1 MTQASQPQQQPQR
14 LYLLGHPVAHS
25 KSPAMYNA
33 VYERLGLSWEYAL
46 ADCATQEEAQLL
58 LDARDFLSVNITT
71 PYKPLA
77 YQAATAK
84 AASAKLALGA
94 NLLVRKGDA
103 LIGYNTDGQG
113 CIAYLERTGFSFAG
127 KRVAVCGTGPTALSI
142 LHASA
147 LAGADVALLV
157 GRDKERT
164 RRTLEG
170 YVERFGLMA
179 TATIDLPPARPHH
192 RSFRTAYE
200 RTVFKFGS
208 YSTSEKA
215 LASADLVVN
224 ATPLGMGEGDPAP
237 FDVSLLRPRQTV
249 FDAVYGHG
257 ATALLAAAREA
268 GCTVFDGAGM
278 LVAQAVATVLTV
290 CDLAGV
296 DVPLDEDEL
305 FDLMAQAAGFSC

>member
-1 MTQASQPQQQPQR
+1 MTEATKPQS
-14 LYLLGHPVAHS
+14 LYLLGHPIAHS
-25 KSPAMYNA
+25 KSPVMYNA
-33 VYERLGLSWEYAL
+33 VYERLGLPWTYFAK
-46 ADCATQEEAQLL
+46 DCATDDEARAF

-77 YQAATAK
+77 FQAATAQ
-84 AASAKLALGA
+84 AATAKLALGA
-94 NLLVRKGDA
+94 NVLVRKGDA
-103 LIGYNTDGQG
+103 LIGFNTDGQG
-113 CIAYLERTGFSFAG
+113 CVSYLERTGFSFAG

-142 LHASA
+142 LHASS

-164 RRTLEG
+164 RRALEA

-179 TATIDLPPARPHH
+179 TATIDLPPARSHH

-200 RTVFKFGS
+200 RTTFKFGS
-208 YSTSEKA
+208 YATSEKA

-224 ATPLGMGEGDPAP
+224 ATPLGMKAGDTAP
-237 FDVSLLRPRQTV
+237 FDTALLRPSQTV

-257 ATALLAAAREA
+257 ETALVAAAREA
-268 GCTVFDGAGM
+268 GCTVLDGSGM

-290 CDLAGV
+290 CDLA
-296 DVPLDEDEL
+296 DVEVKLEEAEL
-305 FDLMAQAAGFSC
+305 FDIMAQAAEFDC

>member
-1 MTQASQPQQQPQR
+1 MTESPQSER
-14 LYLLGHPVAHS
+14 LCLLGHPVAHS

-33 VYERLGLSWEYAL
+33 VYGRLGLPWTYGL
-46 ADCATQEEAQLL
+46 ADCATEDEARALL
-58 LDARDFLSVNITT
+58 EGRGFLSVNITT

-77 YQAATAK
+77 YEAATAK

-94 NLLVRKGDA
+94 NVLARKGDA
-103 LIGYNTDGQG
+103 LIGYNTDGEG
-113 CIAYLERTGFSFAG
+113 CVAYLERTGFSFAG

-142 LHASA
+142 LHACS

-164 RRTLEG
+164 RQTLEG

-200 RTVFKFGS
+200 RTTFKFGS
-208 YSTSEKA
+208 YATSAKA

-224 ATPLGMGEGDPAP
+224 ATPLGMGQGDPAP
-237 FDVSLLRPRQTV
+237 FDTALLRPGQTV

-257 ATALLAAAREA
+257 LTALMVAAREA
-268 GCTVFDGAGM
+268 GCAAFDGAGM
-278 LVAQAVATVLTV
+278 LVAQAVATVFIV
-290 CDLAGV
+290 CDLAGI
-296 DVPLDEDEL
+296 DVTLSESEL
-305 FDLMAQAAGFSC
+305 FDLMVEAAGFDVPTGK